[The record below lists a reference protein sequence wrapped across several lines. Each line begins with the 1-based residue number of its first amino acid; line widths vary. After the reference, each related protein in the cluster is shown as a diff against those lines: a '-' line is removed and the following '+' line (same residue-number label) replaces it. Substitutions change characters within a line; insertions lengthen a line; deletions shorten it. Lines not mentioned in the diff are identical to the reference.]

1 VPWPLS
7 MLLVLLVLAPLL
19 GAFVERAFVRPLYG
33 ASLSVTLV
41 VTLGLLLLLLGVA
54 DAVWP
59 NTVTREMPS
68 IFPGQVRIFGLAVT
82 HYEIMVL
89 VVSIAV
95 AVGLRVLFTRT
106 RIGITMRAVV
116 DDRDLTARA
125 GASPIRTAQL
135 SWALGASLAALAGIL
150 IAPLQHLDQLNL
162 TLLVID
168 GYAAAMVGRLKSLP
182 LTVAGALL
190 LGLVYNYSVGYL
202 PNDVLSWWSPVIP
215 MALLFVVVLVLKP
228 AQLQRARVAVRRQRR
243 TMALVP
249 SLLTGGLFVAASW
262 VISGHLSP
270 GNVITFGQGLVLGI
284 VMLSLVLMAGY
295 GGQVSLAQM
304 TFAGFGAFSMGKIAG
319 GHSILG
325 LLAAIALPAIVGGV
339 LAALVLR
346 LRGLYLALATLAFA
360 YAMESLFFN
369 HFLGYGGILS
379 VGRLGF
385 TSQRGFLLEVAV
397 IFAALAVGV
406 LALRRGPFGRR
417 LKAMNDSEA
426 ACASLGMSVTAT
438 KVAAFVIG
446 CGIAGLG
453 GALYGGWQ
461 GQVGPN
467 DFAMLQSLILLL
479 IVTLGGIDTVTGA
492 FAAALFF
499 ALRPIIESHL
509 PFSNG
514 TFILVGLGAVS
525 VGQNPG
531 GIAGQLG
538 DAIDRVRSLGHHREP
553 VEEVRLAG
561 H

>member
-1 VPWPLS
+1 
-7 MLLVLLVLAPLL
+7 
-19 GAFVERAFVRPLYG
+19 
-33 ASLSVTLV
+33 
-41 VTLGLLLLLLGVA
+41 
-54 DAVWP
+54 
-59 NTVTREMPS
+59 
-68 IFPGQVRIFGLAVT
+68 
-82 HYEIMVL
+82 
-89 VVSIAV
+89 
-95 AVGLRVLFTRT
+95 
-106 RIGITMRAVV
+106 
-116 DDRDLTARA
+116 
-125 GASPIRTAQL
+125 
-135 SWALGASLAALAGIL
+135 
-150 IAPLQHLDQLNL
+150 
-162 TLLVID
+162 
-168 GYAAAMVGRLKSLP
+168 
-182 LTVAGALL
+182 
-190 LGLVYNYSVGYL
+190 
-202 PNDVLSWWSPVIP
+202 
-215 MALLFVVVLVLKP
+215 
-228 AQLQRARVAVRRQRR
+228 
-243 TMALVP
+243 
-249 SLLTGGLFVAASW
+249 
-262 VISGHLSP
+262 
-270 GNVITFGQGLVLGI
+270 
-284 VMLSLVLMAGY
+284 MAGY

-304 TFAGFGAFSMGKIAG
+304 TFAGFGAFAMGKIAG
-319 GHSILG
+319 GHSIVG
-325 LLAAIALPAIVGGV
+325 LAAAIVLPAVVGGV

-369 HFLGYGGILS
+369 HFLGYGGILN
-379 VGRLGF
+379 VGRIGV
-385 TSQRGFLLEVAV
+385 TSQRCFLLEVSV

-479 IVTLGGIDTVTGA
+479 TVTLGGIDTVTGA

-525 VGQNPG
+525 LGQNPG

-538 DAIDRVRSLGHHREP
+538 DAVEHMRALVRRSPP